1 MLGLRQN
8 AKRNINAELFRN
20 CKVEF
25 RSPER
30 KGINIMEKIKGLW
43 LGFAE
48 KHPGASK
55 WIREGGLFV
64 IVSNLITVL
73 KYFMLLFLPLAF
85 AGLPKVDFGFPGIDI
100 TLFGETFK
108 WNIIGYDAAHGGLP
122 YFCAYMIAMVVGEC
136 INFPIQRSFVF
147 RSKGNIWYQG
157 MWYLIAFCI
166 VTCIVNSIN
175 CICCCCRKCLYRI
188 FSYNI
193 GTTVLNGGVS
203 MVVFFLLIKSFSRRG
218 SKK

>member
-1 MLGLRQN
+1 
-8 AKRNINAELFRN
+8 
-20 CKVEF
+20 
-25 RSPER
+25 
-30 KGINIMEKIKGLW
+30 
-43 LGFAE
+43 
-48 KHPGASK
+48 
-55 WIREGGLFV
+55 
-64 IVSNLITVL
+64 
-73 KYFMLLFLPLAF
+73 MLLFLPLAF

-175 CICCCCRKCLYRI
+175 CIWVAVAGMFVPDWL
-188 FSYNI
+188 YNI
-193 GTTVLNGGVS
+193 GDREQNLKTVTK
-203 MVVFFLLIKSFSRRG
+203 MAVFLYEKIPASKLKNLLDICTIQLDSTQDNM
-218 SKK
+218 